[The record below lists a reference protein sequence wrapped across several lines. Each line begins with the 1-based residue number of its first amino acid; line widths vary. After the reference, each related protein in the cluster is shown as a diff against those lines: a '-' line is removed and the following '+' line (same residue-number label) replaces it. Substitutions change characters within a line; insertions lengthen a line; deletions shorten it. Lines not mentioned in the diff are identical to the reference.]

1 MAQLPLPC
9 SDVVALVGVG
19 TPPAAADPG
28 ASRLADW
35 IIVAVMLDL
44 TIYLSVRL
52 LSWLDPKISSIK
64 LPLDLERE
72 LGIGSDRRGRE
83 RDDR

>member
-1 MAQLPLPC
+1 
-9 SDVVALVGVG
+9 
-19 TPPAAADPG
+19 
-28 ASRLADW
+28 LADW